1 MIVEHQFGPYYDQD
15 SKILILGSFPS
26 IQSRKEQ
33 FYYAH
38 KQNRFW
44 KVLGILYSEKIP
56 ETIDE
61 KKDFLKRH
69 HIALWDVIESCEIV
83 NSDDSSISNVKPT
96 DIHIILN
103 KCKINKIYCL
113 GNVAGKYFKKYH
125 PELIK
130 MMEEL
135 PSTSSANASF
145 SLKKLIECYEKIK
158 VV

>member
-15 SKILILGSFPS
+15 SHILILGSFPS
-26 IQSRKEQ
+26 LQSRKEQ

-44 KVLGILYSEKIP
+44 KVLACLFDEKIP
-56 ETIDE
+56 ESIFE
-61 KKDFLKRH
+61 KKQLLQRN

-83 NSDDSSISNVKPT
+83 NSDDSTISNVKPT
-96 DIHIILN
+96 DINFILE

-113 GNVAGKYFKKYH
+113 GNVAGKYFKKFH
-125 PELIK
+125 PELIN
-130 MMEEL
+130 MMEVL
-135 PSTSSANASF
+135 PSTSSANASY
-145 SLKKLIECYEKIK
+145 SLDKLIECYKKIK